1 MDYGVSLAFTV
12 RRLRSILCVGYHAHR
27 CCFRSG
33 RLCLAKACCLACWQ
47 GNLPDY
53 DILVKCV
60 LREAN
65 CVSCARVM
73 ARGAVS
79 RLASVKGSCPG
90 STEHRHAFFLPQT
103 PRAPLR
109 AAFVFYL
116 QLLVLRVVVPLWFLP
131 RSPNLKTQNHHGTTA
146 QRRELI
152 WTAVLA
158 SIKSVVVAGTRHY
171 AFLQPNRSVQYA
183 CGNWAKCSALHKLL
197 AARQLRRG
205 TELAKF
211 DSPSFVPDDTDGFSS
226 SFARTGRK
234 TVRKHN
240 VRLS

>member
-109 AAFVFYL
+109 AAFVFL
-116 QLLVLRVVVPLWFLP
+116 
-131 RSPNLKTQNHHGTTA
+131 
-146 QRRELI
+146 
-152 WTAVLA
+152 
-158 SIKSVVVAGTRHY
+158 
-171 AFLQPNRSVQYA
+171 
-183 CGNWAKCSALHKLL
+183 
-197 AARQLRRG
+197 
-205 TELAKF
+205 
-211 DSPSFVPDDTDGFSS
+211 FSS
-226 SFARTGRK
+226 TPRPLCRCGSFPVPKPQDTTPKNHNDTTTRRTR
-234 TVRKHN
+234 
-240 VRLS
+240 S

>member
-1 MDYGVSLAFTV
+1 MDYGVSLAFTF

-79 RLASVKGSCPG
+79 CLARVKGSC
-90 STEHRHAFFLPQT
+90 ERLY
-103 PRAPLR
+103 RAPTRLFFYLKRR
-109 AAFVFYL
+109 AHPCALAFVFFFQSSTPRPL
-116 QLLVLRVVVPLWFLP
+116 CLGAFVVPP
-131 RSPNLKTQNHHGTTA
+131 IPSPTQKTKYHQGTKTQ
-146 QRRELI
+146 
-152 WTAVLA
+152 
-158 SIKSVVVAGTRHY
+158 
-171 AFLQPNRSVQYA
+171 
-183 CGNWAKCSALHKLL
+183 
-197 AARQLRRG
+197 RG
-205 TELAKF
+205 
-211 DSPSFVPDDTDGFSS
+211 
-226 SFARTGRK
+226 
-234 TVRKHN
+234 
-240 VRLS
+240 

>member
-1 MDYGVSLAFTV
+1 MDYGVSLAFTR
-12 RRLRSILCVGYHAHR
+12 RRLKSILCVGYHAHR

-90 STEHRHAFFLPQT
+90 STEHRHALFLSKR
-103 PRAPLR
+103 RAHPCAL
-109 AAFVFYL
+109 AFVFFFQSSTPRPL
-116 QLLVLRVVVPLWFLP
+116 CLR
-131 RSPNLKTQNHHGTTA
+131 A
-146 QRRELI
+146 
-152 WTAVLA
+152 
-158 SIKSVVVAGTRHY
+158 SVVLLPLPIQENKNTTKARRHKEWEFDGVPWY
-171 AFLQPNRSVQYA
+171 FMSITARETLPDAFPERRASLRPHRS
-183 CGNWAKCSALHKLL
+183 W
-197 AARQLRRG
+197 
-205 TELAKF
+205 
-211 DSPSFVPDDTDGFSS
+211 
-226 SFARTGRK
+226 
-234 TVRKHN
+234 
-240 VRLS
+240 

>member
-1 MDYGVSLAFTV
+1 MDYGVSLAFTF

-79 RLASVKGSCPG
+79 RLASVKGSSPG

-109 AAFVFYL
+109 AAFAFL
-116 QLLVLRVVVPLWFLP
+116 PSHLFVLRAVVVPSPFPKPQDSKPQRHNGTKKRIDMNCCTGLNKVGR
-131 RSPNLKTQNHHGTTA
+131 RSRHAPPCRPPQCRSSLDPIQLQTF
-146 QRRELI
+146 QRPPH
-152 WTAVLA
+152 
-158 SIKSVVVAGTRHY
+158 S
-171 AFLQPNRSVQYA
+171 
-183 CGNWAKCSALHKLL
+183 
-197 AARQLRRG
+197 
-205 TELAKF
+205 
-211 DSPSFVPDDTDGFSS
+211 
-226 SFARTGRK
+226 
-234 TVRKHN
+234 
-240 VRLS
+240 